1 MWGADKGGGVI
12 RKWFA
17 QQRPRGAAVPFD
29 APALRMARVC
39 EDERDG
45 MIAILRDFARKGTVY
60 IVPWT
65 SLPLMAPMTDHDMA
79 LHKAVGETKACTPD
93 QVRTVVSDLALS
105 GALGPEALAREV
117 ELTQRDRTSAA
128 DVELLLILHLLA
140 SCGADLASLTA
151 DPVRWRDAD
160 AKAAVAAAATALGVK
175 RQDIYRRIGEFTK
188 LLGPVGLVT
197 SEGSIKPGWLRV
209 LHDEIEGFAKSTAM
223 PASAQSADAKGDL
236 AAIADAAK
244 RTAQLAGMVLNML
257 DYAVLDIGG
266 TIRRWTTELPV
277 LRQAIERLSLTLD
290 VWPPLMKSVRD
301 ALRHPPDQLTSELH
315 VLRSM
320 LPLDLPIGDSGVD
333 DTQTLPSVADVLC
346 ARLASYRSLLAHG
359 RG

>member
-1 MWGADKGGGVI
+1 MVTGII
-12 RKWFA
+12 RKWLA
-17 QQRPRGAAVPFD
+17 QRRARGAAVPFES
-29 APALRMARVC
+29 PALRLARVC
-39 EDERDG
+39 DDERDG
-45 MIAILRDFARKGTVY
+45 LIAVLRDFANNGTAY
-60 IVPWT
+60 IVPWS
-65 SLPLMAPMTDHDMA
+65 SLPLMAPMTDHDKA
-79 LHKAVGETKACTPD
+79 VHAAVGETRACTPAK
-93 QVRTVVSDLALS
+93 VRAVIAKLALS
-105 GALGPEALAREV
+105 GALGPEAKAREGERSRADQRGLADI
-117 ELTQRDRTSAA
+117 ELI
-128 DVELLLILHLLA
+128 LILHLLDR
-140 SCGADLASLTA
+140 SGADLATLMA
-151 DPVRWRDAD
+151 DPARWRDRD
-160 AKAAVAAAATALGVK
+160 AKAAVAEAATAVGVK